1 MNMHGRSH
9 PRALVVQSGIEFLHI
24 CTTDAFPERFVV
36 AIQLWLLQL
45 GNRVGLGSQ
54 GGLGSKALH
63 SYD

>member
-1 MNMHGRSH
+1 MYMHGRRH
-9 PRALVVQSGIEFLHI
+9 PRALAVQSGIEFLHI
-24 CTTDAFPERFVV
+24 CTDAFPERFVV